1 MPNRQ
6 PSWPEETEDIDDNPR
21 KVVGIQQNS
30 GEKEQQERMGED
42 RRWTVQFVREECE
55 DRILGHFLGNRLEL
69 AVAPNEWMGRSG

>member
-30 GEKEQQERMGED
+30 REKEQQERMGED
-42 RRWTVQFVREECE
+42 RRWT
-55 DRILGHFLGNRLEL
+55 I
-69 AVAPNEWMGRSG
+69 

>member
-6 PSWPEETEDIDDNPR
+6 PSWPEETEGIDDNPR

-30 GEKEQQERMGED
+30 REKEQQERMGED

-55 DRILGHFLGNRLEL
+55 DRIWGHFLGSRFEL